1 MLRYLAFISIM
12 ISLLV
17 SCKTE
22 TSKSEPAVLVNNR
35 HTAIIEIKNPSLINS
50 SLPRLFSNG
59 EDLLMSWI
67 QNKDSIVSLKY
78 SKFNG
83 INWTAPTEIIS
94 GSDWFVNWADFP
106 AIAEN
111 DGSILTNILKKSAEG
126 TYTYDIHL
134 QLYSKQKNTWKNNIL
149 LNQDGIKSE
158 HGFVSMLPYN
168 NDSFFVT
175 WLDGRTLVGVP
186 KENEQMTLRAAFI
199 DAEGEIS
206 NDILLDDKTC
216 ECCNTAATMTT
227 NGPVVAYRDRS
238 VTEIRDISIVRFVN
252 GNWTAPKN
260 VYQDHWE
267 IPGCPVNGPAIDSF
281 NDTVALAWFTAEN
294 DNPRIQVSFSENQG
308 ETFGLQYRVDNGNA
322 IGRVDVVMIDQN
334 NAVVSWMEPDGID
347 TLIQILKL
355 SSNGEKNMPI
365 TITKTRSERSSGFP
379 QLEVVGDKLYLAW
392 TSLEDKKPAIK
403 IVTVLASD
411 L

>member
-1 MLRYLAFISIM
+1 M

-67 QNKDSIVSLKY
+67 QNKDSIASLKY

-106 AIAEN
+106 AIADN
-111 DGSILTNILKKSAEG
+111 NGSILTNILKKSAEG

-216 ECCNTAATMTT
+216 ECCNTAATMTS
-227 NGPVVAYRDRS
+227 NGPIVAYRDRS
-238 VTEIRDISIVRFVN
+238 DTEIRDISIVRFVN

-281 NDTVALAWFTAEN
+281 NDAVALAWFTAEN

-322 IGRVDVVMIDQN
+322 IGRVDIVMIDQN

-347 TLIQILKL
+347 TLIQILKV
-355 SSNGEKNMPI
+355 SSNGEKNIPI

-379 QLEVVGDKLYLAW
+379 QLELVGDRLYVAW
-392 TSLEDKKPAIK
+392 TSLEDKKPTIK

>member
-22 TSKSEPAVLVNNR
+22 TSKSEPAAPINNR
-35 HTAIIEIKNPSLINS
+35 HTAIVEIKNPSLINS

-67 QNKDSIVSLKY
+67 QNKDSIASLKY

-106 AIAEN
+106 AIADN
-111 DGSILTNILKKSAEG
+111 NGSILTNILKKSAEG

-199 DAEGEIS
+199 NAEGEIS

-216 ECCNTAATMTT
+216 ECCNTAATMTA

-238 VTEIRDISIVRFVN
+238 DTEIRDISIVRFVN

-322 IGRVDVVMIDQN
+322 IGRVDVVMLDQN

-347 TLIQILKL
+347 TLIQVLKVSL
-355 SSNGEKNMPI
+355 NGEKNMPI

-379 QLEVVGDKLYLAW
+379 QLELFGDKLYLAW
-392 TSLEDKKPAIK
+392 TSLEDEKPAIK

>member
-67 QNKDSIVSLKY
+67 QNKDSIASLKY

-106 AIAEN
+106 AIADN
-111 DGSILTNILKKSAEG
+111 NGSILTNILKKSAEG

-216 ECCNTAATMTT
+216 ECCNTAATMTS
-227 NGPVVAYRDRS
+227 NGPIVAYRDRS
-238 VTEIRDISIVRFVN
+238 DTEIRDISIVRFVN

-281 NDTVALAWFTAEN
+281 NDAVALAWFTAEN

-322 IGRVDVVMIDQN
+322 IGRVDLVMIDQN

-347 TLIQILKL
+347 TLIQILKV
-355 SSNGEKNMPI
+355 SSNGEKNIPI

-379 QLEVVGDKLYLAW
+379 QLELVGDRLYVAW
-392 TSLEDKKPAIK
+392 TSLEDKKPTIK

>member
-67 QNKDSIVSLKY
+67 QNKDSIASLKY

-106 AIAEN
+106 AIADN
-111 DGSILTNILKKSAEG
+111 NGSVLTNILKKSAEG

-216 ECCNTAATMTT
+216 ECCNTAATMTA

-238 VTEIRDISIVRFVN
+238 DTEIRDISIVRFVI
-252 GNWTAPKN
+252 GNLTAPKN

-281 NDTVALAWFTAEN
+281 NDAVALAWFTAEN

-347 TLIQILKL
+347 TLIQILKV

-379 QLEVVGDKLYLAW
+379 QLEVVGDKLYVAW
-392 TSLEDKKPAIK
+392 TSLEDKIPAIK

>member
-67 QNKDSIVSLKY
+67 QNKDSIASLKY

-106 AIAEN
+106 AIADN
-111 DGSILTNILKKSAEG
+111 NGSVLTNILKKSAEG

-175 WLDGRTLVGVP
+175 WLDGRTLDGVP

-216 ECCNTAATMTT
+216 ECCNTAATMTA

-238 VTEIRDISIVRFVN
+238 DTEIRDISIVRFVN

-260 VYQDHWE
+260 VYQDHWK

-281 NDTVALAWFTAEN
+281 NDAVALAWFTAEN

-347 TLIQILKL
+347 TLIQILKV

>member
-67 QNKDSIVSLKY
+67 QNKDSIASLKY

-106 AIAEN
+106 AIADN
-111 DGSILTNILKKSAEG
+111 NGSILTNILKKSAEG

-216 ECCNTAATMTT
+216 ECCNTAATMTS
-227 NGPVVAYRDRS
+227 NGPIVAYRDRS
-238 VTEIRDISIVRFVN
+238 DTEIRDISIVRFVN

-281 NDTVALAWFTAEN
+281 NDAVALAWFTAEN

-322 IGRVDVVMIDQN
+322 IGRVDVVMLDQN

-347 TLIQILKL
+347 TLIQILKV
-355 SSNGEKNMPI
+355 SSNGEKNIPI

-379 QLEVVGDKLYLAW
+379 QLELVGDRLYVAW
-392 TSLEDKKPAIK
+392 TSLEDKIPAIK

>member
-106 AIAEN
+106 AIADN
-111 DGSILTNILKKSAEG
+111 NGSVLTNILKKSAEG

-216 ECCNTAATMTT
+216 ECCNTAATMTA

-238 VTEIRDISIVRFVN
+238 DTEIRDISIVRFVN

-281 NDTVALAWFTAEN
+281 NDAVALAWFTAEN

-347 TLIQILKL
+347 TLIQVLKV

>member
-67 QNKDSIVSLKY
+67 QNKDSIASLKY

-106 AIAEN
+106 AIADN
-111 DGSILTNILKKSAEG
+111 NGSILTNILKKSAEG

-175 WLDGRTLVGVP
+175 WLDGRTLVGVS

-216 ECCNTAATMTT
+216 ECCNTAATMTA

-238 VTEIRDISIVRFVN
+238 DTEIRDISIVRFVN

-281 NDTVALAWFTAEN
+281 NDAVALAWFTAEN

-347 TLIQILKL
+347 TLIQILKV

>member
-106 AIAEN
+106 AIADN
-111 DGSILTNILKKSAEG
+111 NGSILTNILKKSAEG

-175 WLDGRTLVGVP
+175 WLDGRTLVGVS

-216 ECCNTAATMTT
+216 ECCNTAATMTS
-227 NGPVVAYRDRS
+227 NGPIVAYRDRS
-238 VTEIRDISIVRFVN
+238 DTEIRDISIVRFVN

-281 NDTVALAWFTAEN
+281 NDAVALAWFTAEN

-322 IGRVDVVMIDQN
+322 IGRVDIVMIDQN

-347 TLIQILKL
+347 TLIQILKV

-403 IVTVLASD
+403 IASVLVSN

>member
-67 QNKDSIVSLKY
+67 QNKDSIASLKY

-106 AIAEN
+106 AIADN
-111 DGSILTNILKKSAEG
+111 NGSILTNILKKSAEG

-216 ECCNTAATMTT
+216 ECCNTAATMTS
-227 NGPVVAYRDRS
+227 NGPIVAYRDRS
-238 VTEIRDISIVRFVN
+238 DTEIRDISIVRFVN

-260 VYQDHWE
+260 VYPDHWE

-281 NDTVALAWFTAEN
+281 NDAVALAWFTAEN

-322 IGRVDVVMIDQN
+322 IGRVDIVMIDQN

-347 TLIQILKL
+347 TLIQILKV
-355 SSNGEKNMPI
+355 SSNGEKNIPI

-379 QLEVVGDKLYLAW
+379 KLELVGDRLYVAW
-392 TSLEDKKPAIK
+392 TSLEDKKPTIK

>member
-1 MLRYLAFISIM
+1 MLRYLAFIAIM
-12 ISLLV
+12 ILLLV

-22 TSKSEPAVLVNNR
+22 TSKSEPTVLINKR
-35 HTAIIEIKNPSLINS
+35 HTNIVEIKNPSSPNS

-59 EDLLMSWI
+59 EDLLMSWV
-67 QNKDSIVSLKY
+67 QNKDSIANLKY

-83 INWTAPTEIIS
+83 TNWTAPTEIIS

-111 DGSILTNILKKSAEG
+111 NGSILTNILQKSAEG

-134 QLYSKQKNTWKNNIL
+134 QLFSKQKNTWKNNIL
-149 LNQDGIKSE
+149 LNQDGKKSE
-158 HGFVSMLPYN
+158 HGFVSMLPYH

-175 WLDGRTLVGVP
+175 WLDGRSLVDVP
-186 KENEQMTLRAAFI
+186 KENEQMTLRGAFI
-199 DAEGEIS
+199 DPEGEIS
-206 NDILLDDKTC
+206 NDILLDDRTC
-216 ECCNTAATMTT
+216 ECCNTAATITS
-227 NGPVVAYRDRS
+227 NGPIVAYRDRS
-238 VTEIRDISIVRFVN
+238 DSEIRDISIVRFVN

-260 VYQDHWE
+260 VYHDHWE

-281 NDTVALAWFTAEN
+281 NDAVALAWFTAEN
-294 DNPRIQVSFSENQG
+294 DNPRIQVSFSEDQG
-308 ETFGLQYRVDNGNA
+308 KTFGLQYRIDSGNA
-322 IGRVDVVMIDQN
+322 IGRVDLEMIDQN
-334 NAVVSWMEPDGID
+334 NAVISWMEPDGID
-347 TLIQILKL
+347 TLIQVLKV
-355 SSNGEKNMPI
+355 SSNREKNTPI

-379 QLEVVGDKLYLAW
+379 QLELVGDTLYVAW

-403 IVTVLASD
+403 IVTVLASN

>member
-106 AIAEN
+106 AIADN
-111 DGSILTNILKKSAEG
+111 NGSVLTNILKKSAEG

-216 ECCNTAATMTT
+216 ECCNTAATMTA

-238 VTEIRDISIVRFVN
+238 DTEIRDISIVRFVN

-281 NDTVALAWFTAEN
+281 NDAVALAWFTAEN

-347 TLIQILKL
+347 TLIQILKV

-379 QLEVVGDKLYLAW
+379 QLEVVGDKLYVAW
-392 TSLEDKKPAIK
+392 TSLEDKIPAIK

>member
-106 AIAEN
+106 AIADN
-111 DGSILTNILKKSAEG
+111 NGSILTNILKKSAEG

-216 ECCNTAATMTT
+216 ECCNTAATMTS
-227 NGPVVAYRDRS
+227 NGPIVAYRDRS
-238 VTEIRDISIVRFVN
+238 DTEIRDISIVRFVN

-281 NDTVALAWFTAEN
+281 NDAVALAWFTAEN

-322 IGRVDVVMIDQN
+322 IGRVDIVMIDQN

-347 TLIQILKL
+347 TLIQILKV

-379 QLEVVGDKLYLAW
+379 QLEVVGDKLYVAW
-392 TSLEDKKPAIK
+392 TSLEDKIPAIK

>member
-67 QNKDSIVSLKY
+67 QNKDSIASLKY

-106 AIAEN
+106 AIADN
-111 DGSILTNILKKSAEG
+111 NGSVLTNILKKSAEG

-216 ECCNTAATMTT
+216 ECCNTAATMTA
-227 NGPVVAYRDRS
+227 NGPIVAYRDRS
-238 VTEIRDISIVRFVN
+238 DTEIRDISIVRFVN

-281 NDTVALAWFTAEN
+281 NDAVALAWFTAEN

-322 IGRVDVVMIDQN
+322 IGRVDIVMIDQN

-347 TLIQILKL
+347 TLIQILKV

-379 QLEVVGDKLYLAW
+379 QLEVVGDKLYVAW
-392 TSLEDKKPAIK
+392 TSLEDKIPAIK

>member
-67 QNKDSIVSLKY
+67 QNKDSIASLKY

-106 AIAEN
+106 AIADN
-111 DGSILTNILKKSAEG
+111 NGSVLTNILKKSAEG

-216 ECCNTAATMTT
+216 ECCNTAATMTA

-238 VTEIRDISIVRFVN
+238 DTEIRDISIVRFVN

-281 NDTVALAWFTAEN
+281 NDAVALAWFTAEN

-347 TLIQILKL
+347 TLIQILKV
-355 SSNGEKNMPI
+355 SSNGEKNIPI

-379 QLEVVGDKLYLAW
+379 QLELVGDRLYVAW

>member
-106 AIAEN
+106 AIADN
-111 DGSILTNILKKSAEG
+111 NGSILTNILKKSAEG

-216 ECCNTAATMTT
+216 ECCNTAATMTS
-227 NGPVVAYRDRS
+227 NGPIVAYRDRS
-238 VTEIRDISIVRFVN
+238 DTEIRDISIVRFVN

-281 NDTVALAWFTAEN
+281 NDAVALAWFTAEN

-322 IGRVDVVMIDQN
+322 IGRVDIVMIDQN

-347 TLIQILKL
+347 TLIQILKV
-355 SSNGEKNMPI
+355 SSNGEKNIPI

-379 QLEVVGDKLYLAW
+379 QLELVGDRLYVAW
-392 TSLEDKKPAIK
+392 TSLEDKKPTIK

>member
-22 TSKSEPAVLVNNR
+22 TSKSEPAVLVNKR
-35 HTAIIEIKNPSLINS
+35 HTAIIEIKTPSSINS

-67 QNKDSIVSLKY
+67 QNKDSIASLKY

-106 AIAEN
+106 AIADN
-111 DGSILTNILKKSAEG
+111 NGSVLTNILKKSAEG

-175 WLDGRTLVGVP
+175 WLDGRTLVGVS

-216 ECCNTAATMTT
+216 ECCNTAATMTA

-238 VTEIRDISIVRFVN
+238 DTEIRDISIVRFVN

-281 NDTVALAWFTAEN
+281 NDAVALAWFTAEN

-322 IGRVDVVMIDQN
+322 IGRVDIVMIDQN

-347 TLIQILKL
+347 TLIQILKV

-379 QLEVVGDKLYLAW
+379 QLEVVADKLYVAW
-392 TSLEDKKPAIK
+392 TSLEDKIPAIK

>member
-67 QNKDSIVSLKY
+67 QNKDSIASLKY

-106 AIAEN
+106 AIADN
-111 DGSILTNILKKSAEG
+111 NGSILTNILKKSAEG

-175 WLDGRTLVGVP
+175 WLDGRTLVGVS

-216 ECCNTAATMTT
+216 ECCNTAATMTS
-227 NGPVVAYRDRS
+227 NGPIVAYRDRS
-238 VTEIRDISIVRFVN
+238 DTEIRDISIVRFVN

-281 NDTVALAWFTAEN
+281 NDAVALAWFTAEN

-322 IGRVDVVMIDQN
+322 IGRVDIVMIDQN

-347 TLIQILKL
+347 TLIQILKV
-355 SSNGEKNMPI
+355 SSNGEKNIPI

-379 QLEVVGDKLYLAW
+379 QLELVGDRLYVAW
-392 TSLEDKKPAIK
+392 TSLEDKKPTIK

>member
-12 ISLLV
+12 ILLLA

-22 TSKSEPAVLVNNR
+22 TSKSEPAVLDNNR
-35 HTAIIEIKNPSLINS
+35 HTAIIKIKNPSTLNS
-50 SLPRLFSNG
+50 SLPRLFSDG
-59 EDLLMSWI
+59 ENLLMSWI

-106 AIAEN
+106 AIAYN
-111 DGSILTNILKKSAEG
+111 NGSILTNILKKSAEG

-186 KENEQMTLRAAFI
+186 KENEQMTLRVAFI
-199 DAEGEIS
+199 DAEGEIT

-216 ECCNTAATMTT
+216 ECCNTAATMTA
-227 NGPVVAYRDRS
+227 NGPIVAYRDRS
-238 VTEIRDISIVRFVN
+238 DTEIRDISIVRFVN

-281 NDTVALAWFTAEN
+281 NDAVVLAWFTAEN

-322 IGRVDVVMIDQN
+322 IGRVDAVMLDQN

-347 TLIQILKL
+347 TLIQILKV
-355 SSNGEKNMPI
+355 SSNGEKNIPI

-379 QLEVVGDKLYLAW
+379 QLELVGDRLYVAW

>member
-12 ISLLV
+12 ILLLV

-22 TSKSEPAVLVNNR
+22 TSKSEPAVLDNNR
-35 HTAIIEIKNPSLINS
+35 HTAIIKIKNPSTLNS
-50 SLPRLFSNG
+50 SLPRLFSDG
-59 EDLLMSWI
+59 ENLLMSWI

-106 AIAEN
+106 AIAYN
-111 DGSILTNILKKSAEG
+111 NGSILTNILKKSAEE

-186 KENEQMTLRAAFI
+186 KENEHMTLRAAFI
-199 DAEGEIS
+199 DAEGEIT

-216 ECCNTAATMTT
+216 ECCNTAATMTA
-227 NGPVVAYRDRS
+227 NGPIVAYRDRS
-238 VTEIRDISIVRFVN
+238 DTEIRDISLVRFVN

-281 NDTVALAWFTAEN
+281 NDAVVLAWFTAEN

-322 IGRVDVVMIDQN
+322 IGRVDAVMLDQN

-347 TLIQILKL
+347 TLIQILKV
-355 SSNGEKNMPI
+355 SSNGEKNIPI

-379 QLEVVGDKLYLAW
+379 QLELVGDRLYVAW

>member
-12 ISLLV
+12 ILLLV

-22 TSKSEPAVLVNNR
+22 TSKSEPAAPINNR
-35 HTAIIEIKNPSLINS
+35 HTAIVEIKNPSLINS

-106 AIAEN
+106 AIADN
-111 DGSILTNILKKSAEG
+111 NGSILTNILKKSAEG

-238 VTEIRDISIVRFVN
+238 DTEIRDISIVRFVN

-281 NDTVALAWFTAEN
+281 NDAVALAWFTAEN

-322 IGRVDVVMIDQN
+322 IGRVDLVMIDQN

-347 TLIQILKL
+347 TLIQILKV

-379 QLEVVGDKLYLAW
+379 QLELVGDKLYLAW

>member
-22 TSKSEPAVLVNNR
+22 TSKSETVVLVNNR

-67 QNKDSIVSLKY
+67 QNKDSIASLKY
-78 SKFNG
+78 SNFNG
-83 INWTAPTEIIS
+83 INWTAPTEIIT

-106 AIAEN
+106 AIAYN
-111 DGSILTNILKKSAEG
+111 NGSILTNILKKSAEE

-216 ECCNTAATMTT
+216 ECCNTAATMTA
-227 NGPVVAYRDRS
+227 NGPIVVYRDRS
-238 VTEIRDISIVRFVN
+238 DTEIRDISIVRFVN

-260 VYQDHWE
+260 IYQDHWK

-281 NDTVALAWFTAEN
+281 NDAVALAWFTAEN

-308 ETFGLQYRVDNGNA
+308 ESFGLQYRVDNGNA

-347 TLIQILKL
+347 TLIQILKI
-355 SSNGEKNMPI
+355 SSNGEKNIPI

-379 QLEVVGDKLYLAW
+379 QLELVGDRLYVAW

>member
-12 ISLLV
+12 ILLLA

-22 TSKSEPAVLVNNR
+22 TSKSEPAVLDNNR
-35 HTAIIEIKNPSLINS
+35 HTAIIKIKNPSTLNS
-50 SLPRLFSNG
+50 SLPRLFSDG
-59 EDLLMSWI
+59 ENLLMSWI

-106 AIAEN
+106 AIAYN
-111 DGSILTNILKKSAEG
+111 NGSILTNILKKSAEG

-186 KENEQMTLRAAFI
+186 KENEQMTLRVAFI
-199 DAEGEIS
+199 DAEGEIT

-216 ECCNTAATMTT
+216 ECCNTAATMTA
-227 NGPVVAYRDRS
+227 NGPIVAYRDRS
-238 VTEIRDISIVRFVN
+238 DTEIRDISLVRFVN

-281 NDTVALAWFTAEN
+281 NDAVVLAWFTAEN

-322 IGRVDVVMIDQN
+322 IGRVDAVMLDQN

-347 TLIQILKL
+347 TLIQILKV
-355 SSNGEKNMPI
+355 SSNGEKNIPI

-379 QLEVVGDKLYLAW
+379 QLELVGDRLYVAW
-392 TSLEDKKPAIK
+392 TSLEDKKPAIE